1 MSTKAMST
9 ISTSFKFA
17 GEKVSS
23 NIIEYVRRENIEIN
37 EFQMKALQNIVESSL
52 QQAFSL
58 TSDSIEKSLNE

>member
-1 MSTKAMST
+1 MSTKAMSA